1 MTSKS
6 LELSQPIIG
15 IDFGILSA
23 DELNRMSV
31 TQLQDIEL
39 YDGLNEKSGS
49 LMDTVM
55 GTSENNKRCKTC
67 GLTTECPG
75 HFGHIDLAEPM
86 FHIKTVD
93 IVKKILGCVC
103 LGCAKILIPKN
114 EMIINSIINIPM
126 GKARLDMI
134 DDITKREKMCRF
146 ENNGCGRPKSIIKL
160 KKDKDKSEIIFMI
173 EDKIIDDE
181 TNDNKVV
188 SRKMSSQECYTILS
202 QISDIDSF
210 LLGINPKKYRI
221 ENLLLTKFPVAPIQV
236 RPSIRGGFM
245 DSSNPRFDD
254 LTTGYLNIMKINNA
268 LKDIV
273 EDISNKV
280 REEESYSILLAC
292 KLHMLYDSK
301 FLQTGKNKTQQ
312 FNSLDIR
319 MTGKEGRIRRNLMG
333 KRVNFSARTVIT
345 PDPSLDIDQL
355 GVPIKIAMKITFP
368 EVVTPYNI
376 DELQERVNNGPR
388 NYPGANFVFQSND
401 RHGQARVLEFMK
413 GNLKLKYGDIVERHL
428 VDGDIVLLNRQPSL
442 HKLSMMGHKVKV
454 VQNPKYESF
463 RLNPSVT
470 TPYNADFDGDEM
482 NIFAPQSYQT
492 QIELSDIVSV
502 EHQLITPASSVPI
515 IGMVQDGLLG
525 AFLLTDS
532 STEMDWHDSMN
543 ILSSTNMKKY
553 KLTSKNS
560 NHNGTDIYS
569 NILEDNI
576 NINNKKIQIK
586 NGILNHEQGQLTGA
600 MLKNKKHNSLIHVTW
615 DQYSQREATNLLN
628 NTQKLINNFIIYN
641 GFSMNIGDIRN
652 SDNLNNKVRNTIND
666 KLNEI
671 HHEITYM
678 ENNPDIID
686 ADIYEGKIY
695 SKLNSIRSDFGKL
708 ITKNMDI
715 NNGIFV
721 MSESG
726 AKGGANN
733 TAQMKGCLGQQAL
746 EGERIPLKYNNR
758 TLPYF
763 PEFDTT
769 PAARG
774 FIANNY
780 LSGLTPNEFVHHHMS
795 GREGLID
802 TKIKTGDVGYVQRRL
817 IKLMEDMYV
826 AYDNTV
832 RNSSGML
839 LQLSYGD
846 SGLDSTKQIKHDM
859 TQILLG
865 NQELKDQ
872 YCHNNEYFEIIKEL
886 RDILRISKTAS
897 ESDYKVLPTIY
908 MLPVNFIQLLDNYI
922 DSGDKGKT
930 VSYQYVYDNIMDVL
944 SHDNSPIFV
953 YKNDYIYKKHDEEL
967 VKTVFKFAL
976 LTYISPKKCVDDY
989 KLTTKEFDNI
999 IKDIKK
1005 GYMRSVV
1012 NPGEMVGIVAG
1023 QSIGEPVTQLT
1034 LNTFH
1039 SAGIGDKGTANMG
1052 LPRVQELLRTS
1063 DASEPITT
1071 IYFEDT
1077 SEETIKRISTH
1088 IKITTIDDIKEKI
1101 QVFYEPTPD
1110 ISRDNIITS
1119 SSSDVSNYNWL
1130 IRIVFNKDILRLNN
1144 ITLTEIKMI
1153 MKNYWFNKRVN
1164 DKNLNT
1170 EQKNLIKNINSLDF
1184 YINSDNDKEN
1194 VMHIRFNMKQID
1206 MSNIQKFITLFIN
1219 TFKIKGIDNITD
1231 IRSLKINTVN
1241 KVNYENEDQTVETI
1255 KESILYVDGI
1265 NLQELRY
1272 IKNIDL
1278 TRTICNDINNIYKE
1292 FGVEAARMAIYKE
1305 FRQILSETNF
1315 KHILL
1320 LVDLMTNYGFLLA
1333 IERFGIV
1340 KTEYQTLSKV
1350 AFEEPVKHFM
1360 NAGIFTEH
1368 DDIQSVS
1375 SRIMTGQAFK
1385 GGTGIFDLM
1394 FNHEL
1399 LQNSEMKEDRQAY
1412 YNNNENSQIA
1422 EDNIMNDI
1430 LRDNEEEETS
1440 GFIVF

>member
-1 MTSKS
+1 MSSQS

-15 IDFGILSA
+15 IEFGVLSA
-23 DELNRMSV
+23 DEIQRMSV
-31 TQLQDIEL
+31 TQIQDIEL
-39 YDGLNEKSGS
+39 YDGMNEKSGS
-49 LMDTVM
+49 LMDTIM

-75 HFGHIDLAEPM
+75 HFGHINLAEPM

-103 LGCAKILIPKN
+103 LGCAKLLLPKN
-114 EMIINSIINIPM
+114 DCIINSIINIPM
-126 GKARLDMI
+126 GKDRLDAI
-134 DDITKREKMCRF
+134 EEITKREKLCRI

-160 KKDKDKSEIIFMI
+160 KKDKDKSEIIFTI
-173 EDKIIDDE
+173 DDKVLEDE
-181 TNDNKVV
+181 TNENKVV
-188 SRKMSSQECYTILS
+188 SRKLTSQECYTILS

-210 LLGINPKKYRI
+210 LLGINPNNYRI
-221 ENLLLTKFPVAPIQV
+221 ENLLLTKYPVAPIQV
-236 RPSIRGGFM
+236 RPSIRGNFM

-254 LTTGYLNIMKINNA
+254 LTTGYLNIIKINNA
-268 LKDIV
+268 LKDLV
-273 EDISNKV
+273 EDVTNKV
-280 REEESYSILLAC
+280 KEEESYNILLAC
-292 KLHMLYDSK
+292 KLHTLYDSK
-301 FLQTGKNKTQQ
+301 FLQTGKNKAQQ

-319 MTGKEGRIRRNLMG
+319 ITGKQGRIRRNLMG

-355 GVPIKIAMKITFP
+355 GVPINIAMKITFP

-376 DELQERVNNGPR
+376 DELQDRVNNGPH
-388 NYPGANFVFQSND
+388 NYPGANFVFQAND

-413 GNLKLKYGDIVERHL
+413 GNLRLKFGDIVERHL

-454 VQNPKYESF
+454 IENQKYESF

-492 QIELSDIVSV
+492 QIELSEIVSV

-525 AFLLTDS
+525 SYLLTYS
-532 STEMDWHDSMN
+532 ETKMDYHDSMN
-543 ILSSTNMKKY
+543 ILSSTNMKKF
-553 KLTSKNS
+553 KLISKDEI
-560 NHNGTDIYS
+560 HTGTNIYS

-576 NINNKKIQIK
+576 NINNKKIKIK
-586 NGILNHEQGQLTGA
+586 NGILSSDRGQLTGA

-615 DQYSQREATNLLN
+615 DQYSQKEATNLLN
-628 NTQKLINNFIIYN
+628 NTQKLINNFLIYN

-652 SDNLNNKVRNTIND
+652 SVELNEEIKSTID
-666 KLNEI
+666 EKLLEI

-678 ENNPDIID
+678 ENNPSIID
-686 ADIYEGKIY
+686 PEIYEGKIY
-695 SKLNSIRSDFGKL
+695 GKLNSIRSNFGKV
-708 ITKNMDI
+708 IINHMDI

-726 AKGGANN
+726 AKGGADN

-746 EGERIPLKYNNR
+746 EGERIRLKYNNR

-763 PEFDTT
+763 PEYDNT

-774 FIANNY
+774 FIKNNF
-780 LSGLTPNEFVHHHMS
+780 LTGLTPNEFVHAHVA

-802 TKIKTGDVGYVQRRL
+802 TKIKTADTGYVQRRL
-817 IKLMEDMYV
+817 VKLMEDMYV

-832 RNSSGML
+832 RNASGLL

-859 TQILLG
+859 SQILLN
-865 NQELKDQ
+865 NQELKEQ
-872 YCHNNEYFEIIKEL
+872 YAHNDEYFEMIKEL
-886 RDILRISKTAS
+886 RNILRKSKTAT
-897 ESDYKVLPTIY
+897 ESDYKILPTEY
-908 MLPVNFIQLLDNYI
+908 MLPVNFIQVIDNFR
-922 DSGDKGKT
+922 DSGDKSK
-930 VSYQYVYDNIMDVL
+930 VISYEYVYENIMKLL
-944 SHDNSPIFV
+944 SHENSPI
-953 YKNDYIYKKHDEEL
+953 YIYKQNSQYKKYDEEL

-976 LTYISPKKCVDDY
+976 LTYISPIKCVDEY
-989 KLTTKEFDNI
+989 KLTTKEFDNM
-999 IKDIKK
+999 IKDIKR
-1005 GYMRSVV
+1005 GYMRSIVS
-1012 NPGEMVGIVAG
+1012 PGEMVGIIAG

-1063 DASEPITT
+1063 DATEPITT
-1071 IYFEDT
+1071 IYFNKISEDT
-1077 SEETIKRISTH
+1077 VKRISTH
-1088 IKITTIDDIKEKI
+1088 IKITTINDIKDKI
-1101 QVFYEPTPD
+1101 QVFYDPKPD
-1110 ISRDNIITS
+1110 VSRDNIITA
-1119 SSSDVSNYNWL
+1119 SSSDIFNYNWL

-1144 ITLTEIKMI
+1144 ITLNEIKMI
-1153 MKNYWFNKRVN
+1153 MKNYWFNKRMN

-1170 EQKNLIKNINSLDF
+1170 EQKNLIKNINGLDF
-1184 YINSDNDKEN
+1184 YINSDNDIEN
-1194 VMHIRFNMKQID
+1194 VMHIRFNMKKIE
-1206 MSNIQKFITLFIN
+1206 MSSIQNFITLFID
-1219 TFKIKGIDNITD
+1219 TFKIKGINNITD
-1231 IRSLKINTVN
+1231 IRSLKVNTENKINYDN
-1241 KVNYENEDQTVETI
+1241 DEGIVETN

-1278 TRTICNDINNIYKE
+1278 TRTICNDINIIYKE
-1292 FGVEAARMAIYKE
+1292 FGIEAARMAIYKE

-1350 AFEEPVKHFM
+1350 SFEEPVKHFI
-1360 NAGIFTEH
+1360 NSAIFSEK
-1368 DDIQSVS
+1368 DEIKSVS
-1375 SRIMTGQAFK
+1375 SRIMTGQAFR
-1385 GGTGIFDLM
+1385 GGTGIFDLS
-1394 FNHEL
+1394 FNYDL

-1412 YNNNENSQIA
+1412 YNKNEVSQVI

-1430 LRDNEEEETS
+1430 MRDDEETS